1 MINSQF
7 VIELV
12 AIGLVGLLLMFL
24 LLRRK
29 QYSPLTKT
37 LMDLLVGMTMG
48 SFLLVLL
55 MILAS

>member
-1 MINSQF
+1 
-7 VIELV
+7 
-12 AIGLVGLLLMFL
+12 MFL

-29 QYSPLTKT
+29 QYSPLTRT
-37 LMDLLVGMTMG
+37 LMDLLVGTTMG

>member
-1 MINSQF
+1 MTNSQF
-7 VIELV
+7 VIKLV
-12 AIGLVGLLLMFL
+12 AVGLVGLRLMFL

-29 QYSPLTKT
+29 WYSPLTRT
-37 LMDLLVGMTMG
+37 VMDLLVGTTMG

>member
-1 MINSQF
+1 MTNSQF
-7 VIELV
+7 VIKLLAV
-12 AIGLVGLLLMFL
+12 GLVGILLMFL

-29 QYSPLTKT
+29 QYSPLTRT
-37 LMDLLVGMTMG
+37 LMDLLVGTTMG

>member
-1 MINSQF
+1 MTNSQF
-7 VIELV
+7 VIKLV
-12 AIGLVGLLLMFL
+12 AVGLVGILLMFL

-29 QYSPLTKT
+29 QYSPLTRT
-37 LMDLLVGMTMG
+37 LMDLLVGTTMG

>member
-1 MINSQF
+1 MTNSQF
-7 VIELV
+7 VIKLV

-29 QYSPLTKT
+29 QYSPLTRT
-37 LMDLLVGMTMG
+37 LMDLLVGTTMG